1 MGDIFDLIF
10 SNIGILLPIIFGVF
24 AFLTNLGKDDEKEQ
38 KKKPV
43 QNPPRQRET
52 TPSSPEPSVDREKVK
67 DLKTYAE
74 EQRERYRSL
83 QREQKDEGPDA
94 KPQEQKAFKGEIGG
108 EHDAIPDQ
116 PTQPSYQRDEKV
128 PYRKERKP
136 QPSVKVSG
144 LQNVSKKKLAESV
157 VMAEVLGKPRSMN
170 PYRSHLKK

>member
-10 SNIGILLPIIFGVF
+10 SNIGILLPIIAGVF
-24 AFLTNLGKDDEKEQ
+24 AFLTNLGKDEQKEQ
-38 KKKPV
+38 KKKPA
-43 QNPPRQRET
+43 QNRPAQGEA
-52 TPSSPEPSVDREKVK
+52 TPSSPQPSVDREKVK

-74 EQRERYRSL
+74 EQRERYRSI
-83 QREQKDEGPDA
+83 QREQKGESSEAENQDE
-94 KPQEQKAFKGEIGG
+94 KAFKGEIGG

-116 PTQPSYQRDEKV
+116 PTQPSYQRGEKV
-128 PYRKERKP
+128 PYLKGSKS